1 MSEYKKS
8 PIIIDHNRVWRIYSG
23 GKLLDEFCGST
34 EGEDSFFPEDWL
46 ASVVEANN
54 LPRENQPE
62 REGLSTVCGSD
73 GEFLK
78 DIIEQN
84 ASEILGDD
92 HLNRYGKNMGF
103 LVKLLDSAVRLPI
116 QVHPDKAAAKKLFSS
131 DYGKTEAWYILG
143 GREIGGEKPYIL
155 IGFKEGIKADDWES
169 YFEKQDISAME
180 NVLHKVYV
188 KPGDLFLI
196 KGGTP
201 HAIGPGCFLLEIQ
214 EPTDYTISV
223 EKKAPDGS
231 VVPDFLCHQGIGFD
245 KMFSCFHYDGD
256 NLENTL
262 KKYKI
267 IPKTE
272 LKDENNDIQNLITY
286 EHTPAFS
293 LKLINVKGSYVLR
306 ENKRARILVV
316 ISGTAKFRH
325 QEMTTHIKRG
335 DIIFLPAEIK
345 NVKIFSDEIQLI
357 ECFPPEI

>member
-1 MSEYKKS
+1 
-8 PIIIDHNRVWRIYSG
+8 
-23 GKLLDEFCGST
+23 
-34 EGEDSFFPEDWL
+34 
-46 ASVVEANN
+46 
-54 LPRENQPE
+54 
-62 REGLSTVCGSD
+62 
-73 GEFLK
+73 
-78 DIIEQN
+78 
-84 ASEILGDD
+84 
-92 HLNRYGKNMGF
+92 
-103 LVKLLDSAVRLPI
+103 
-116 QVHPDKAAAKKLFSS
+116 
-131 DYGKTEAWYILG
+131 
-143 GREIGGEKPYIL
+143 
-155 IGFKEGIKADDWES
+155 
-169 YFEKQDISAME
+169 
-180 NVLHKVYV
+180 
-188 KPGDLFLI
+188 
-196 KGGTP
+196 
-201 HAIGPGCFLLEIQ
+201 
-214 EPTDYTISV
+214 
-223 EKKAPDGS
+223 
-231 VVPDFLCHQGIGFD
+231 
-245 KMFSCFHYDGD
+245 MFSCFHYDGD